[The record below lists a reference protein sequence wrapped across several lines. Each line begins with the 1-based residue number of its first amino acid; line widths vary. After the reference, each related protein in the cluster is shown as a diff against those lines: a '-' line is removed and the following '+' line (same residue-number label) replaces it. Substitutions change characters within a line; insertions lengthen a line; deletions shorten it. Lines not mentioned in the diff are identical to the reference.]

1 MKIRWLTL
9 AAVVLAGASLT
20 SSADDWPQWRGPNR
34 NGVSEETGLLQKWP
48 ADGPKLLWQVKD
60 LGGGY
65 STPAVVGDRIYLV
78 NDKGNDNESVQA
90 LSTAD
95 GSVVYFLSDGN
106 PTSGGTEPNNQIT
119 PELKT
124 AWENF
129 IESNGIDKA
138 FAIGV
143 GNGVTLPSANA
154 GMVSVQPHLAGS
166 ASGLGGAMTIG
177 GGAALSVLAS
187 SVLSR
192 EDGTWP
198 LLLVMLATGLVAL
211 LTTYVVRLQEKR
223 E

>member
-95 GSVVYFLSDGN
+95 GSVVWSTRIGN
-106 PTSGGTEPNNQIT
+106 VGQNRGPQYPGARSTPGSPRRRRRPSSRPT
-119 PELKT
+119 
-124 AWENF
+124 
-129 IESNGIDKA
+129 
-138 FAIGV
+138 
-143 GNGVTLPSANA
+143 
-154 GMVSVQPHLAGS
+154 
-166 ASGLGGAMTIG
+166 
-177 GGAALSVLAS
+177 
-187 SVLSR
+187 
-192 EDGTWP
+192 
-198 LLLVMLATGLVAL
+198 
-211 LTTYVVRLQEKR
+211 
-223 E
+223 